1 MIAAAGAP
9 RPPTAAVLVAGG
21 SGERLQAGVPKA
33 FVDLGGQPMLVHAA
47 RAFEAC
53 EAVDDI
59 VCVVGA
65 GHVGRARK
73 ALAQAGLEA
82 VAVTVGGTSRQQ
94 SVSRGLA
101 GCPPRARVV
110 AVHDVARPLVS
121 TRLIAR
127 TIAALTAPWDA
138 VAPGLPVVDTLKLL
152 QPGRQEVLRTVDRH
166 GLWAVQ
172 TPQVL
177 ERRTFERVHG
187 RADSAS
193 DATDDLSLVERAG
206 GRVRLIEGE
215 RSNLKITFPGD
226 LALAEL
232 ILAARQL
239 SRAPGASGAGSRG
252 P

>member
-1 MIAAAGAP
+1 MIAADTGSRP
-9 RPPTAAVLVAGG
+9 RTAAVLVAGG
-21 SGERLQAGVPKA
+21 SGERLEAGIPKA
-33 FVDLGGQPMLVHAA
+33 FVELGGQPMLVHAA
-47 RAFEAC
+47 RAFVAC
-53 EAVDDI
+53 AAVDDL

-65 GHVGRARK
+65 GQVGRARQ
-73 ALAQAGLEA
+73 ALDRAGLEA

-101 GCPPRARVV
+101 GCPPSAHVV

-121 TRLIAR
+121 AQLIAR

-152 QPGRQEVLRTVDRH
+152 DHGRQEVLRTVDRR

-177 ERRTFERVHG
+177 ERRTLERVHACAAG
-187 RADSAS
+187 AS
-193 DATDDLSLVERAG
+193 EATDDLSLVERAG
-206 GRVRLIEGE
+206 GRVRLIEGD

-232 ILAARQL
+232 VLAARHPN
-239 SRAPGASGAGSRG
+239 RAPAPRV
-252 P
+252 